1 MKKLI
6 IVIIALF
13 LVVNANFGESVSD
26 ESFRFRIIANSDTE
40 EDQNLKKIIKDRIY
54 DEVLVETQ
62 NATTLEH
69 TKEIVSGSIPEIETI
84 LNEYDVSYNIS
95 YGDNYFPQKSY
106 DGVTYESGT
115 YDSMVIEL
123 GEASGENWWCI
134 LFPPLCLVDAEEN
147 ETEEVEYESYIG
159 KLFRKL
165 F

>member
-62 NATTLEH
+62 NATTLEQ

-147 ETEEVEYESYIG
+147 ETE
-159 KLFRKL
+159 
-165 F
+165 

>member
-1 MKKLI
+1 MKKI
-6 IVIIALF
+6 IIAVIALL
-13 LVVNANFGESVSD
+13 LVANANFGQAVSD

-54 DEVLVETQ
+54 KEVLIETQ
-62 NATTLEH
+62 QATTLEQ
-69 TKEIVSGSIPEIETI
+69 TKEIVSESLPEIETI
-84 LNEYDVSYNIS
+84 LNEYNVPYNIS

-106 DGVTYESGT
+106 DGVTYDSGN
-115 YDSMVIEL
+115 YDSLVIEL
-123 GEASGENWWCI
+123 GESTGENWWCI

-147 ETEEVEYESYIG
+147 DTEEVEYDSYIG